1 MISIRT
7 FLRTADGE
15 FVLVEHCS
23 EPPPDPDYIEG
34 AMELAVD
41 GVEII
46 GKSQWD
52 YVDQLWSYVVSM
64 VEKLKVDGRADT
76 YFPDQPILLTLQ
88 RERGR
93 VLVSANVREGL
104 RRASTDEDELFD
116 ALRDAATVFFGKLSE
131 LVPSNAAS
139 YRADLAKLS

>member
-1 MISIRT
+1 MIAIQT
-7 FLRTADGE
+7 FLRNADGS
-15 FVLVEHCS
+15 FTPVEHCT

-34 AMELAVD
+34 AIELVID

-64 VEKLKVDGRADT
+64 AEKLEDDSRADT
-76 YFPDQPILLTLQ
+76 YFPDQPILLALQ
-88 RERGR
+88 KERGR
-93 VLVSANVREGL
+93 VLVSAKVREGV
-104 RRASTDEDELFD
+104 RRASADEGELLD
-116 ALRDAATVFFGKLSE
+116 ALRVAGRVFFGKLSE

-139 YRADLAKLS
+139 YRMDLAKLR